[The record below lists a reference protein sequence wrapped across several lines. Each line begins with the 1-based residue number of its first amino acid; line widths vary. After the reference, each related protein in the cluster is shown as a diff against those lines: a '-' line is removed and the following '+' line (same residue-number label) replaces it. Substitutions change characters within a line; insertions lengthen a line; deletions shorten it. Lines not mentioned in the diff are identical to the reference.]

1 MALMRKSLK
10 AMGLTDEQVDS
21 IVEMHTETVDG
32 LKADIAKYKGDAEK
46 LPSVQKELDDL
57 KAKGDDG
64 WKDKHDKL
72 KKQFEDYKTEITSKE
87 SRAAKEKAARAYYE
101 SKGITG
107 KNLELAMRG
116 SRTEVDGLELDGEK
130 IKDEAALKALV
141 EGDFS
146 GLVTTTQKKGA
157 STATPPAN
165 TGTGAMTKEQIL
177 AIADRTKRREAIA
190 QNLQLF
196 GKGETN

>member
-1 MALMRKSLK
+1 MLK
-10 AMGLTDEQVDS
+10 AMGIEDDKVDQ
-21 IVEMHTETVDG
+21 IIDAHTETVDA
-32 LKADIAKYKGDAEK
+32 LKEARDNYKVDAEK
-46 LPSVQKELDDL
+46 LPNIQKELEEL

-146 GLVTTTQKKGA
+146 SLVTTTQKKGA

>member
-1 MALMRKSLK
+1 MLK
-10 AMGLTDEQVDS
+10 AMGIEDDKVDQ
-21 IVEMHTETVDG
+21 IIDAHTETVDA
-32 LKADIAKYKGDAEK
+32 LKEARDNYKVDAEK
-46 LPSVQKELDDL
+46 LPNIQKELEEL

>member
-1 MALMRKSLK
+1 MLK
-10 AMGLTDEQVDS
+10 AMGIEDDKIDQIIDA
-21 IVEMHTETVDG
+21 HTETVDA
-32 LKADIAKYKGDAEK
+32 LKEARDNYKVDAEK
-46 LPSVQKELDDL
+46 LPNIQKELEEL

>member
-1 MALMRKSLK
+1 
-10 AMGLTDEQVDS
+10 MGIEDDKVDQ
-21 IVEMHTETVDG
+21 IIDAHTETVDA
-32 LKADIAKYKGDAEK
+32 LKEARDNYKVDAEK
-46 LPSVQKELDDL
+46 LPNIQKELEEL

>member
-1 MALMRKSLK
+1 
-10 AMGLTDEQVDS
+10 MGIEDDKIDQIIDA
-21 IVEMHTETVDG
+21 HTETVDA
-32 LKADIAKYKGDAEK
+32 LKEARDNYKVDAEK
-46 LPSVQKELDDL
+46 LPNIQKELEEL

>member
-1 MALMRKSLK
+1 MLK
-10 AMGLTDEQVDS
+10 AMGIEDDKIDQIIDA
-21 IVEMHTETVDG
+21 HTETVDA
-32 LKADIAKYKGDAEK
+32 LKEARDNYKVDAEK
-46 LPSVQKELDDL
+46 LPNIQKELEEL

-116 SRTEVDGLELDGEK
+116 SRTEVDVLELDGEK

>member
-1 MALMRKSLK
+1 
-10 AMGLTDEQVDS
+10 MGIEEEKIDQIIDA
-21 IVEMHTETVDG
+21 HTETVDA
-32 LKADIAKYKGDAEK
+32 LKEARDNYKVDAEK
-46 LPSVQKELDDL
+46 LPNIQKELEEL

-64 WKDKHDKL
+64 WKEKHDKL
-72 KKQFEDYKTEITSKE
+72 KKQFDDYKTEITSKE
-87 SRAAKEKAARAYYE
+87 SKAAKEKAARAYFE

-116 SRTEVDGLELDGEK
+116 SRTEVEGIELDGEK

-141 EGDFS
+141 DGDFA
-146 GLVTTTQKKGA
+146 GLVATTQKKGA

-165 TGTGAMTKEQIL
+165 NGAGTMTKEQIL
-177 AIADRTKRREAIA
+177 AITDRTKRREAIA